1 MDGAILPYTEEKGV
15 TQMAWDLNEAVT
27 YYKRNGAPSDQSA
40 LIGLLGEVQE
50 TFGGIPSY
58 LLPEIAESL
67 GTKQG
72 VLLALIKRIP
82 RLRLSDVHTLEVCAG
97 PNCPKRADLAG
108 IAENLCKG
116 KNVQLKLVPC
126 MRMCGKGPNIR
137 FDGVVYNGAD
147 EALLKKLING

>member
-1 MDGAILPYTEEKGV
+1 MEWNLKEAIG
-15 TQMAWDLNEAVT
+15 
-27 YYKRNGAPSDQSA
+27 YYKSLGAPTDQQA
-40 LIGLLGEVQE
+40 LIGLLREINTE
-50 TFGGIPSY
+50 HNGIPAACVSEVAQAY
-58 LLPEIAESL
+58 AI
-67 GTKQG
+67 KDG

-97 PNCPKRADLAG
+97 PNCPNRAALAG